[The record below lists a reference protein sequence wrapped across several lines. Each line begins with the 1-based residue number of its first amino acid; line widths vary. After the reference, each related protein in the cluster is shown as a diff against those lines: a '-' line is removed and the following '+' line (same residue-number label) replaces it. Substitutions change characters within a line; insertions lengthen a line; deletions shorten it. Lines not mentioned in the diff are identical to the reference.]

1 MKIIVHIQ
9 GNSEKTFAS
18 INEALSFAR
27 LQVYATQATIIR
39 AFDALQD
46 GKQMQVHLQQVFLN
60 VFELFMLDKAIAICV

>member
-46 GKQMQVHLQQVFLN
+46 GNLAQWNYGFTSVAVYPEN
-60 VFELFMLDKAIAICV
+60 

>member
-9 GNSEKTFAS
+9 GNSEKTFPS
-18 INEALSFAR
+18 IHEALTFAR

-46 GKQMQVHLQQVFLN
+46 GKLAQWNYGFSSVSIYPQN
-60 VFELFMLDKAIAICV
+60 

>member
-9 GNSEKTFAS
+9 GNSEKTFPS
-18 INEALSFAR
+18 IHEALTFAR

-46 GKQMQVHLQQVFLN
+46 GKLAQWNYGFSSV
-60 VFELFMLDKAIAICV
+60 AIYPEN

>member
-27 LQVYATQATIIR
+27 LQVYATQATIIK

-46 GKQMQVHLQQVFLN
+46 GNLTQWSYGFTSV
-60 VFELFMLDKAIAICV
+60 AIYPKN

>member
-9 GNSEKTFAS
+9 GNSEKTFPS
-18 INEALSFAR
+18 IHEALTFAR

-46 GKQMQVHLQQVFLN
+46 GKLAQWNYGFSSV
-60 VFELFMLDKAIAICV
+60 AIYPQN

>member
-1 MKIIVHIQ
+1 MKIIVHVQ

-46 GKQMQVHLQQVFLN
+46 GNLAQWNYGFSSVAVYPQN
-60 VFELFMLDKAIAICV
+60 

>member
-1 MKIIVHIQ
+1 MKIIVLVQ
-9 GNSEKTFAS
+9 GNAEKTFTS

-46 GKQMQVHLQQVFLN
+46 GNLAQWDYGFASVAVYPEN
-60 VFELFMLDKAIAICV
+60 

>member
-18 INEALSFAR
+18 ISEALFFAR

-46 GKQMQVHLQQVFLN
+46 GKLAQWDYGFTSV
-60 VFELFMLDKAIAICV
+60 AIYPEN

>member
-9 GNSEKTFAS
+9 GNSEKTFSS
-18 INEALSFAR
+18 ITEALSFAR

-46 GKQMQVHLQQVFLN
+46 GKLTQWVYGFTSV
-60 VFELFMLDKAIAICV
+60 AIYPEN

>member
-9 GNSEKTFAS
+9 GNSEKTFGS

-27 LQVYATQATIIR
+27 GRVYATQATIIK

-46 GKQMQVHLQQVFLN
+46 GNLAQWNYGFTSV
-60 VFELFMLDKAIAICV
+60 AIYPET

>member
-9 GNSEKTFAS
+9 GNSEKTFSS
-18 INEALSFAR
+18 ITEALSFAR

-46 GKQMQVHLQQVFLN
+46 GNLTQWDYGFTSV
-60 VFELFMLDKAIAICV
+60 AIYPEN